1 MKRRRRISNR
11 SIKKIARERIEHL
24 LELAKAVFS
33 KDSNLA
39 QRYIQLA
46 LRIGMRHKVRIP
58 RFQRWQICKHCRSLL
73 IPDVTCH
80 SRLRNK
86 REPHI
91 VITCNKC
98 KNYNRYPYNV
108 KKQR

>member
-1 MKRRRRISNR
+1 MKRRRRKNIH

-58 RFQRWQICKHCRSLL
+58 RSQRWQICKHCHSLL
-73 IPDVTCH
+73 IPGVTCH

-91 VITCNKC
+91 VITCYKC
-98 KNYNRYPYNV
+98 KNYSRYPYKV